1 MFKLEFETD
10 SAAFDG
16 AEFPEI
22 AEVRRKLADR
32 IENPDRTEGPIRDSN
47 GNTIGRWL
55 YEINEDEDT
64 AKADAQARW
73 LELEDRDQLDL
84 Y

>member
-1 MFKLEFETD
+1 MLKLEFATD
-10 SAAFDG
+10 SAAF
-16 AEFPEI
+16 AEHDRAEI
-22 AEVRRKLADR
+22 ATILNLLAVKIFKGSD
-32 IENPDRTEGPIRDSN
+32 TEGLIRDSN
-47 GNTIGRWL
+47 GNTVGSWL